1 MDKEKIKK
9 YFKNQNNI
17 DNILLIIIGIILT
30 KVVKNTLLYIF
41 YLIAVIVGFYIVFNP
56 DILSEF
62 FIKR

>member
-30 KVVKNTLLYIF
+30 KVVKNTVLYLF
-41 YLIAVIVGFYIVFNP
+41 YLMAAIIGFYIVFNP
-56 DILSEF
+56 EILSKF
-62 FIKR
+62 FSK